1 MARPLMQKGI
11 AELEAMFGAAQG
23 DARVLKQLEAELR
36 HRQVPRA
43 LTLLEKVQRALPA
56 ATPPA
61 TRSVEPPRQ
70 PAAAKVAPQPE
81 LWPPVVQPPLA
92 TVPREPK
99 APPAG
104 QGEAQP
110 PAAPSPSF
118 SVEAA
123 YQLLKVPPTAS
134 WEAIELARRKLVDL
148 AHPSRVAALAA
159 DKRAATQETAR
170 QANAAYTAL
179 HLARTTAN

>member
-43 LTLLEKVQRALPA
+43 LTLLDKVQRVLPTA
-56 ATPPA
+56 APPA
-61 TRSVEPPRQ
+61 PRSIEPPQ
-70 PAAAKVAPQPE
+70 EPVAAKVAAQPK
-81 LWPPVVQPPLA
+81 LWPPVVQPPPA
-92 TVPREPK
+92 AVPREPK
-99 APPAG
+99 ASPDG
-104 QGEAQP
+104 QAEARLH
-110 PAAPSPSF
+110 AAPTPTF

-123 YQLLKVPPTAS
+123 YQLLKVPSTAS

-159 DKRAATQETAR
+159 DKRAAAQETAR

-179 HLARTTAN
+179 HLARTTAS

>member
-43 LTLLEKVQRALPA
+43 LTLLDKVQRVLPA

-61 TRSVEPPRQ
+61 PRSTEPPRE
-70 PAAAKVAPQPE
+70 PAAAKVAAQPE
-81 LWPPVVQPPLA
+81 LWPHVVQPTPAALS
-92 TVPREPK
+92 REPK
-99 APPAG
+99 ASPAG
-104 QGEAQP
+104 QAEARLP
-110 PAAPSPSF
+110 SASSPSF

-123 YQLLKVPPTAS
+123 YQMLKVPPTAS
-134 WEAIELARRKLVDL
+134 WEAIELARRNLVDL
-148 AHPSRVAALAA
+148 AHPSRVAAMAA
-159 DKRAATQETAR
+159 DKRAAAQETAR

-179 HLARTTAN
+179 HLARTTAS

>member
-43 LTLLEKVQRALPA
+43 LTLLDKVQRALPA

-61 TRSVEPPRQ
+61 TRSAEPPRQ

-81 LWPPVVQPPLA
+81 LWPPVVQPPPA
-92 TVPREPK
+92 TVPREPM

-123 YQLLKVPPTAS
+123 CQLLKVPPTAS

-148 AHPSRVAALAA
+148 AHPSRVAAMAA
-159 DKRAATQETAR
+159 DKGAAAQETAR

-179 HLARTTAN
+179 HLARTTAS